1 MSNAKD
7 LLAPP
12 DSQKPDEKKRKM
24 TQAIIED

>member
-12 DSQKPDEKKRKM
+12 DSSKKDDKKRKM